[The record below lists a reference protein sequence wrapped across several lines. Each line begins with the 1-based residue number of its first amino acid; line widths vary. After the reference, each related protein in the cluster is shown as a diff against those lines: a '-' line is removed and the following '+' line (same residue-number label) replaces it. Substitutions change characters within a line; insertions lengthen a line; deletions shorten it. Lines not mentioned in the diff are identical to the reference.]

1 MPPFEGLVGEWLSAD
16 LPFVSG
22 SGVASSTSANVSTR
36 TGAGLTPS
44 PIWLSKPSPVVGMAA
59 GLMLP
64 NSPMRIDVAALHLF
78 FLHISSPK
86 AGRFRPRG
94 RHRGHGRCDKESSPA
109 CLNRFVH
116 ETLSCEPSPATT
128 TAVIAAN
135 GTEVRGSL
143 GTNGADDPATSAH
156 ESVSGASKI
165 DPGRVHDDFFREL
178 RPLARPASGIFRL
191 PPAPGEPFVAGTPS
205 QPAFYLI
212 SQDMHA
218 FDVSPPASDLAG
230 AIVIMIN
237 GNLTVPDGAINI
249 ARNVQAQI
257 FVSGNVDFYN
267 RPINVGGFPAQLQIY
282 GEDSK
287 GATRTLRAFGEASIT
302 AAFYGPHYDIK
313 LADNVEWFGAAVG
326 KSFEM
331 LGGGVG
337 GFHYDEALALVGAPI
352 GFRIA
357 RYIED
362 VR

>member
-1 MPPFEGLVGEWLSAD
+1 M
-16 LPFVSG
+16 
-22 SGVASSTSANVSTR
+22 
-36 TGAGLTPS
+36 
-44 PIWLSKPSPVVGMAA
+44 
-59 GLMLP
+59 
-64 NSPMRIDVAALHLF
+64 
-78 FLHISSPK
+78 
-86 AGRFRPRG
+86 
-94 RHRGHGRCDKESSPA
+94 
-109 CLNRFVH
+109 
-116 ETLSCEPSPATT
+116 
-128 TAVIAAN
+128 
-135 GTEVRGSL
+135 
-143 GTNGADDPATSAH
+143 
-156 ESVSGASKI
+156 
-165 DPGRVHDDFFREL
+165 HDDFFREL